1 MYIPDRG
8 DIFHLAFDPAAG
20 SEMKGDHYALA
31 LSPKAFNRATGLVF
45 ACPISQDGAMQ
56 AGSSGMVSTLMG
68 TGTDTQGNIHC
79 HQLKSLDWKI
89 RRATF
94 KETVPDYVL
103 DDVLA
108 RIGAVLFD

>member
-1 MYIPDRG
+1 MYIPDR
-8 DIFHLAFDPAAG
+8 DNIFHLAFDPAAG
-20 SEMKGDHYALA
+20 SEMKSGHYALA
-31 LSPKAFNRATGLVF
+31 LLPKAFNRATGLVF

-68 TGTDTQGNIHC
+68 TGTDTQGNVHC
-79 HQLKSLDWKI
+79 HQLKSPDWKI

>member
-1 MYIPDRG
+1 MYIPEKG
-8 DIFHLAFDPAAG
+8 DIFHLSFDPATG
-20 SEMKGDHYALA
+20 SEMKGGHYA
-31 LSPKAFNRATGLVF
+31 
-45 ACPISQDGAMQ
+45 
-56 AGSSGMVSTLMG
+56 
-68 TGTDTQGNIHC
+68 
-79 HQLKSLDWKI
+79 LDWKI